1 MDKAPQSVRENYTR
15 MISNGK
21 KIDIIAIPDEEARLP
36 SFFIPNIKANLKI
49 IFEDRYKLLLA
60 PLLEVKKQTGIL
72 KF

>member
-1 MDKAPQSVRENYTR
+1 MA
-15 MISNGK
+15 
-21 KIDIIAIPDEEARLP
+21 DIK
-36 SFFIPNIKANLKI
+36 NIKANLKI